1 MSDVIFPFLKS
12 FVDIY
17 VINSRK
23 TVLET
28 VQQSL
33 ITIKL
38 EMVTNIFMVFSIFLE
53 LRCYYL
59 NLKLLVMVI
68 EVNLFELFVRQLGE
82 SNPSGNYMF
91 KFINRNTRTRCEI
104 CSKLTI
110 KIPEYQWHHSGILI
124 VNFEHIQHLLL
135 VFLLLTLNMWLPAGL
150 TLLKETAA
158 NMFSWDFWSLPNKY
172 SCSTPPGE
180 CLSNGFTGI
189 RSYLICIEAKFRED
203 L

>member
-1 MSDVIFPFLKS
+1 MPDVIFPFLKS

-28 VQQSL
+28 VQQSS

-91 KFINRNTRTRCEI
+91 KFINRNTRTRREI

-110 KIPEYQWHHSGILI
+110 KIPDGIFI
-124 VNFEHIQHLLL
+124 VNFEHISHLVL
-135 VFLLLTLNMWLPAGL
+135 VFLLLTL
-150 TLLKETAA
+150 
-158 NMFSWDFWSLPNKY
+158 S
-172 SCSTPPGE
+172 
-180 CLSNGFTGI
+180 
-189 RSYLICIEAKFRED
+189 R
-203 L
+203 

>member
-110 KIPEYQWHHSGILI
+110 KIPDGIFT
-124 VNFEHIQHLLL
+124 VNFEHISHLVL
-135 VFLLLTLNMWLPAGL
+135 VFLLLTL
-150 TLLKETAA
+150 
-158 NMFSWDFWSLPNKY
+158 S
-172 SCSTPPGE
+172 
-180 CLSNGFTGI
+180 
-189 RSYLICIEAKFRED
+189 R
-203 L
+203 

>member
-68 EVNLFELFVRQLGE
+68 EVNLFELFIRQLGE

-110 KIPEYQWHHSGILI
+110 KI
-124 VNFEHIQHLLL
+124 HLKI
-135 VFLLLTLNMWLPAGL
+135 FHTL
-150 TLLKETAA
+150 
-158 NMFSWDFWSLPNKY
+158 FYCFY
-172 SCSTPPGE
+172 C
-180 CLSNGFTGI
+180 
-189 RSYLICIEAKFRED
+189 
-203 L
+203 

>member
-110 KIPEYQWHHSGILI
+110 KIPDGIFI
-124 VNFEHIQHLLL
+124 VNFEHISHLVL
-135 VFLLLTLNMWLPAGL
+135 VFLLLT
-150 TLLKETAA
+150 
-158 NMFSWDFWSLPNKY
+158 FS
-172 SCSTPPGE
+172 
-180 CLSNGFTGI
+180 
-189 RSYLICIEAKFRED
+189 R
-203 L
+203 

>member
-1 MSDVIFPFLKS
+1 MPDVIFPFLKS

-110 KIPEYQWHHSGILI
+110 KIPERRHWRRSGIFI
-124 VNFEHIQHLLL
+124 VNFEHISHLALM
-135 VFLLLTLNMWLPAGL
+135 FLLLTL
-150 TLLKETAA
+150 
-158 NMFSWDFWSLPNKY
+158 S
-172 SCSTPPGE
+172 
-180 CLSNGFTGI
+180 
-189 RSYLICIEAKFRED
+189 R
-203 L
+203 